1 MLLYCFSLLNADWA
15 CGWQGP
21 PIADEKS
28 DEDQDYIMPDDEPE
42 SEDGSF
48 DSDEHVSVSQHF
60 AAASSSSGAAAAGS
74 SDPAS
79 GNQSLFADMKS
90 TADDSQVQ
98 RENARRM
105 EQKTSIAIFD
115 QMRTVQTFGNLRGGT
130 DPAPVCSSLPR
141 DMAAVL
147 GRFDRRTA
155 QGSCVGKWFRA
166 RGAHGKMPQTKD
178 KRLQSNRQTQRLKRV
193 SNRE

>member
-60 AAASSSSGAAAAGS
+60 AAAGS
-74 SDPAS
+74 NDPAS
-79 GNQSLFADMKS
+79 GNQSLFADTKS
-90 TADDSQVQ
+90 PADDVGAKRKRTTHGTEDLHRDFRPDEDCSDIWELKRRNRSSSSLQLPSAGYGRSAGPV
-98 RENARRM
+98 RSPHGPGVLRGEMVSGARRARKNAAD
-105 EQKTSIAIFD
+105 ERQKI
-115 QMRTVQTFGNLRGGT
+115 
-130 DPAPVCSSLPR
+130 
-141 DMAAVL
+141 
-147 GRFDRRTA
+147 
-155 QGSCVGKWFRA
+155 
-166 RGAHGKMPQTKD
+166 TK
-178 KRLQSNRQTQRLKRV
+178 Q
-193 SNRE
+193 